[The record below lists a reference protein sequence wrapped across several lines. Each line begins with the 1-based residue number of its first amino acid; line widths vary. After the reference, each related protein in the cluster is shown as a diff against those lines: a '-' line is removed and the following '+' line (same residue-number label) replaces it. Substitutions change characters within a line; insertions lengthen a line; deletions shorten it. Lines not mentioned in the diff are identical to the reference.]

1 MRLSPPLHQRFPFVS
16 SLIEIKLGEICQNK
30 SVVLNDI
37 NVDIK
42 PNEFVYLIGKT
53 GSGKS
58 SLLKLL
64 YGELKLSGGTGH
76 IDNFDLN
83 ALRKEIFQNCEEPL
97 ELSFK
102 TFNY

>member
-58 SLLKLL
+58 SYAQAVVRRIKTV
-64 YGELKLSGGTGH
+64 GGYRPH
-76 IDNFDLN
+76 
-83 ALRKEIFQNCEEPL
+83 
-97 ELSFK
+97 
-102 TFNY
+102 